1 MTPEIN
7 GHSAEDLLALHI
19 PLDGHVTTPPRRG
32 KRAVTQPQPEL
43 PAPTML
49 PEAALS
55 SPAPA
60 QPQPSLAAD
69 TASLTDTLARSLN
82 ITPTPEGPK
91 PDQFVQA
98 VKVVHDRL
106 ADARRSLAT
115 WQQELEQRELALEAR
130 ERAVQGREERA
141 AASLAL
147 AELCP
152 PRAKPAG
159 FLGRLFKRR
168 G

>member
-49 PEAALS
+49 PGAALS
-55 SPAPA
+55 SPAPT
-60 QPQPSLAAD
+60 LAAD

-82 ITPTPEGPK
+82 ITPTADGPK

-98 VKVVHDRL
+98 VKAVHDRL

-115 WQQELEQRELALEAR
+115 WQQELDQRELAVEAR
-130 ERAVQGREERA
+130 EKAVQGREERA

-152 PRAKPAG
+152 PRVKPAG